1 MPLIDFKTDLT
12 SLPWGGDRR
21 DGGSSNEPYNRTD
34 IPQGLS
40 SDNLPNNAPDFI
52 LRNGLRGVTT
62 AAEDVGRLTKMFFDT
77 KSPKGLQFTVKQNLL
92 SRTSVKTEASK
103 GPAYF
108 GGALNQGAYNPLNT
122 IAQAGVNN
130 VGIHLDLFGLGDGV
144 NKYEDTVK
152 NQPDSK
158 NRLVLLNQAIF
169 PDGERDT
176 GNTQLQE
183 RFINEGTGE
192 LLAGLENATRSP
204 IGKPLKKLVQ
214 QGLEALSLPGF
225 GNGYRLNQGNN
236 VLSYQ
241 GGPGADLGIGRTNIR
256 FADQRTGVNNIN
268 GKEIVEGTYQVG
280 RKRPWDVDFRNFLGA
295 SVSASL
301 SFDDNGIIPN
311 TGQLNKAYGRLDYN
325 STLST
330 SPLQGIINANNSYL
344 YTQEQINTKAE
355 SVIGDDQGQ
364 YPSDFREELLEGK
377 SESTV
382 LSLSPDYQNKNVD
395 VRTHRG
401 NPGAKNDVY
410 NYGVTASTLTA
421 LDKINA
427 LPMYESTWVDT
438 SKAVN
443 DLCKFRI
450 AALDNSGDGTA
461 VYMHFRAFLDNFD
474 DNYNA
479 TWNPVNYVG
488 RGDTLYNYSGFTRTI
503 GLGFTA
509 FAQSKAELIPMYKKL
524 NYLASTLTPDYNQAG
539 FMRGNL
545 LRLTVGGYLYETPG
559 FITNLT
565 YNVPQESPWE
575 IAINENGAPD
585 YSVKELPHM
594 IKCSFS
600 FTPIHKFLPQ
610 RPGSANN
617 PSSEHYISLDE
628 GVQNSYRKNNYP
640 TIDYDKDGNRVD
652 ISQGITT
659 INE

>member
-21 DGGSSNEPYNRTD
+21 NGGSSNEPYNKTD

-40 SDNLPNNAPDFI
+40 SDNLPNNSPDFI
-52 LRNGLRGVTT
+52 LRNGLRGITT
-62 AAEDVGRLTKMFFDT
+62 AAEDVSRLTKMFFDT
-77 KSPKGLQFTVKQNLL
+77 KSPKGLQFTTKQNLL

-108 GGALNQGAYNPLNT
+108 GGALNQGAYTPLNT

-130 VGIHLDLFGLGDGV
+130 VGIHLDLFGLGNGV
-144 NKYEDTVK
+144 NKYEDTIK
-152 NQPDSK
+152 NQSDNK

-169 PDGERDT
+169 PEGERDT

-192 LLAGLENATRSP
+192 LLAGLENATRSLV
-204 IGKPLKKLVQ
+204 GKPLKKIVQ

-236 VLSYQ
+236 VLSYK
-241 GGPGADLGIGRTNIR
+241 GGPGSNLGIGRTNIR
-256 FADQRTGVNNIN
+256 FADQRTGVNSIH

-280 RKRPWDVDFRNFLGA
+280 RPRPLNVDFRNLIGA

-301 SFDDNGIIPN
+301 SFEDNGIVPN
-311 TGQLNKAYGRLDYN
+311 TGQLSY
-325 STLST
+325 
-330 SPLQGIINANNSYL
+330 INTTDTPYT

-364 YPSDFREELLEGK
+364 YPLDFRKELLKGK
-377 SESTV
+377 TESTV
-382 LSLSPDYQNKNVD
+382 LSLSPDYQTKNID
-395 VRTHRG
+395 VRTFRG

-410 NYGVTASTLTA
+410 NYGIPASSSIA

-427 LPMYESTWVDT
+427 LPMYESSGPDLN
-438 SKAVN
+438 KAIN

-450 AALDNSGDGTA
+450 AALDNSGNGNA

-479 TWNPVNYVG
+479 TWNAVNYVG
-488 RGDTLYNYSGFTRTI
+488 RGDTLYNYSGYTRTVS
-503 GLGFTA
+503 LGFTA

-575 IAINENGAPD
+575 IAINENGD
-585 YSVKELPHM
+585 SDGSVKELPHM

-610 RPGSANN
+610 KPNDPNN
-617 PSSEHYISLDE
+617 PSSEHYISLANGLGDS
-628 GVQNSYRKNNYP
+628 NNNYG
-640 TIDYDKDGNRVD
+640 DKYRTYNNVG
-652 ISQGITT
+652 Q
-659 INE
+659 

>member
-21 DGGSSNEPYNRTD
+21 NGGSSNEPYNKTD

-40 SDNLPNNAPDFI
+40 SDNLPNNSPDFI
-52 LRNGLRGVTT
+52 LRNGLRGITT

-77 KSPKGLQFTVKQNLL
+77 KSPKGLQFTTKQNLL
-92 SRTSVKTEASK
+92 SRTSVKTQASK
-103 GPAYF
+103 GPAYG
-108 GGALNQGAYNPLNT
+108 GGAINQGIYNPLNT
-122 IAQAGVNN
+122 IAQAGLVAAGGHLKFL
-130 VGIHLDLFGLGDGV
+130 GIDGSVRTGTNEGSGVVENLLNRIGVETSLGINTYSSV
-144 NKYEDTVK
+144 VK
-152 NQPDSK
+152 NNQPLDD
-158 NRLVLLNQAIF
+158 NRLVDFYENKQELPLI
-169 PDGERDT
+169 T
-176 GNTQLQE
+176 GT
-183 RFINEGTGE
+183 
-192 LLAGLENATRSP
+192 
-204 IGKPLKKLVQ
+204 PLD
-214 QGLEALSLPGF
+214 
-225 GNGYRLNQGNN
+225 
-236 VLSYQ
+236 SYQ
-241 GGPGADLGIGRTNIR
+241 GGPGSILGIGKTNIR
-256 FADQRTGVNNIN
+256 FADQRTGINNNN
-268 GKEIVEGTYQVG
+268 GNGIEKGLYQVG
-280 RKRPWDVDFRNFLGA
+280 RSRPWDVDFRKFLGA

-301 SFDDNGIIPN
+301 SFEDNGIIPS

-330 SPLQGIINANNSYL
+330 SPLQGVINANNSYL

-364 YPSDFREELLEGK
+364 YPLDFRTELLEGK
-377 SESTV
+377 TESTV
-382 LSLSPDYQNKNVD
+382 LSLSPNYQNKNVD
-395 VRTHRG
+395 VRTFRG

-410 NYGVTASTLTA
+410 NYGINASSSIA

-438 SKAVN
+438 TKAVN

-450 AALDNSGDGTA
+450 AALDNSGNGNA

-479 TWNPVNYVG
+479 NWNPVNYVG

-509 FAQSKAELIPMYKKL
+509 FAQSKAELIPMYRKL

-565 YNVPQESPWE
+565 YTVPQESPWE
-575 IAINENGAPD
+575 IAIDQEGNPD

-594 IKCSFS
+594 IKCTFG

-610 RPGSANN
+610 RPNNPNN

-628 GVQNSYRKNNYP
+628 GIQNSYRDTYRSYN
-640 TIDYDKDGNRVD
+640 
-652 ISQGITT
+652 SQS
-659 INE
+659 